1 MQFKTPYVAKLIYP
15 GLLWD
20 MPSGE
25 NKIYITFDDGPHPE
39 ITPIVLNLL
48 DAYNAKATFFCVGEN
63 VEKHPE
69 TFELLKQ
76 KGHAVGNHSHNH
88 LNGWKTSNS
97 DYYKNIEK
105 AKQLIGSKLFRP
117 PYGRISPAQ
126 IKQLKKEYRI
136 IMWSVLS
143 YDFDAR
149 VSKEKCLDLSI
160 KNSTA
165 GTIIVFHDS
174 EKAKEKMLFAL
185 EGYLK
190 HFSKMGLGFAALD
203 KP

>member
-20 MPSGE
+20 MPSDE
-25 NKIYITFDDGPHPE
+25 NKIYLTFDDGPHPE
-39 ITPIVLNLL
+39 ITPLVLSLL
-48 DAYNAKATFFCVGEN
+48 DNYNAKATFFCVGEN
-63 VEKHPE
+63 VKKHPE
-69 TFELLKQ
+69 TFEFLKQ

-88 LNGWKTSNS
+88 LNGWKTANK
-97 DYYKNIEK
+97 DYYKNVELANK
-105 AKQLIGSKLFRP
+105 LIDSKLFRP
-117 PYGRISPAQ
+117 PYGRISPSQ
-126 IKQLKKEYRI
+126 IKHLKKDYKI
-136 IMWSVLS
+136 IMWSALS

-149 VSKEKCLDLSI
+149 VSKKECLERSI

-190 HFSKMGLGFAALD
+190 HFSKRGIEFCAL
-203 KP
+203 K

>member
-20 MPSGE
+20 MPSDE
-25 NKIYITFDDGPHPE
+25 NKIYLTFDDGPHPE
-39 ITPIVLNLL
+39 ITPLVLSLL
-48 DAYNAKATFFCVGEN
+48 DNYNAKATFFCVGEN
-63 VEKHPE
+63 VKKHPK

-88 LNGWKTSNS
+88 LNGWKTANK
-97 DYYKNIEK
+97 DYYKNVELANK
-105 AKQLIGSKLFRP
+105 LIDSKLFRP
-117 PYGRISPAQ
+117 PYGRISPSQ
-126 IKQLKKEYRI
+126 IKHLKKDYKI
-136 IMWSVLS
+136 IMWSALS

-149 VSKEKCLDLSI
+149 VSKKECLERSI

-190 HFSKMGLGFAALD
+190 HFSKIGIEFCAL
-203 KP
+203 K